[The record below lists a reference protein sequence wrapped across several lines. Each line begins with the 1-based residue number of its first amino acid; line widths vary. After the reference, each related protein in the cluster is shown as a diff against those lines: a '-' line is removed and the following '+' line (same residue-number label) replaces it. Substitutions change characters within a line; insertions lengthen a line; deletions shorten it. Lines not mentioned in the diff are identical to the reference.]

1 MVVGFHIDRTGRGQA
16 GGIQTGNHRDQRGPH
31 PVLFPA
37 ELDKADD
44 LILNLKIL
52 YGQEKLCGGIVPSL
66 GYETYLEQRMASW
79 QKMCSFL
86 RTNRAFQAVTKQ
98 VDADWYEVVS

>member
-1 MVVGFHIDRTGRGQA
+1 M
-16 GGIQTGNHRDQRGPH
+16 
-31 PVLFPA
+31 
-37 ELDKADD
+37 
-44 LILNLKIL
+44 
-52 YGQEKLCGGIVPSL
+52 PSL